1 VSARLAA
8 ASPSSGGL
16 EAGNAVA
23 KPRSTIGERR
33 GKAKLKPNSTNDC
46 YEPGAR
52 NNGKRK
58 ERLPEFY
65 LFRTMRECFPPPG
78 SRNNGAHFGETAWS
92 VVLAAGNASEPHARD
107 ALAELCQMYWPPIYA
122 YLRQRGLTGMMHKI

>member
-1 VSARLAA
+1 MQ
-8 ASPSSGGL
+8 SP
-16 EAGNAVA
+16 

-33 GKAKLKPNSTNDC
+33 GKAKLKSNSTNDR

-65 LFRTMRECFPPPG
+65 LFRTMRECFPPLV
-78 SRNNGAHFGETAWS
+78 RATTARILAKRHGA
-92 VVLAAGNASEPHARD
+92 
-107 ALAELCQMYWPPIYA
+107 LCSLPA
-122 YLRQRGLTGMMHKI
+122 TLLNRTRATR